1 MPLVT
6 TVTVAAGF
14 HREEYECK
22 AGNAS
27 PPAPDSQRPCESH
40 QDADSHSGTPAPCD
54 QGWNQPA
61 GALPARRSYRA
72 VLHDVHRA
80 AFPRKSIW
88 SDRPG
93 NRDPRPGE
101 SAARTGRTAAAE
113 ILGAPGSHRT
123 RPQL

>member
-22 AGNAS
+22 ACNAS
-27 PPAPDSQRPCESH
+27 PPAPDSQRSRESH

-54 QGWNQPA
+54 QGWAQPA
-61 GALPARRSYRA
+61 GALTARRNNRA

-80 AFPRKSIW
+80 TFARKSIR

-93 NRDPRPGE
+93 NRDTRPGE
-101 SAARTGRTAAAE
+101 SAARAGRTATAE
-113 ILGAPGSHRT
+113 IL
-123 RPQL
+123 